1 MPVPEPPP
9 PSVPDVGFTVV
20 RATAQRLDEAMAA
33 LLAAGPAAAARFVRQ
48 AHLAKVRLDNVWCLA
63 DAQGRYR
70 LTAMAIVSTGRTAM
84 VLNTHPRTSAEAQA
98 LGLAI
103 AAALK
108 TAKAEADLAQA
119 LIEPGRP
126 LDLDAVEAG
135 GLTRLAVLDYLECT
149 LTAAH
154 RAQPDALPLGWEIV
168 PLAQRE
174 HLDASDASALTLAA
188 RATLI
193 HALEASYRDTLD
205 CPGLA
210 GVRDT
215 TDVVDGHYGLG
226 ARRRVWLTARE
237 HDETHGVCLLN
248 VSPDNRSAELVYLGV
263 APYARGGGIDRVVL
277 DTGLR
282 DCAAQGCISVALAVD
297 ERNTF
302 AHRLYAARGFRSTS
316 TRIALVR
323 SLRNTS
329 E

>member
-1 MPVPEPPP
+1 MPTPL
-9 PSVPDVGFTVV
+9 PDAGLTVV

-33 LLAAGPAAAARFVRQ
+33 LLAAGPSAAARFVRQ
-48 AHLAKVRLDNVWCLA
+48 AHAAKVRLDNVWCLA
-63 DAQGRYR
+63 DANGRYR
-70 LTAMAIVSTGRTAM
+70 LTALAIVSTGKTTM

-103 AAALK
+103 AAALE
-108 TAKAEADLAQA
+108 TAKTEADLAQA
-119 LIEPGRP
+119 LLEPGRP
-126 LDLDAVEAG
+126 LDLDALEAG
-135 GLTRLAVLDYLECT
+135 GLARLAVLDYLECT

-154 RAQPDALPLGWEIV
+154 RAMPDALPGAWDIV
-168 PLAQRE
+168 PLATSE
-174 HLDASDASALTLAA
+174 HLDAHDASSLPRAA
-188 RATLI
+188 RETLMR
-193 HALEASYRDTLD
+193 ALEASYRDTLD

-226 ARRRVWLTARE
+226 ARRRVWLCARE
-237 HDETHGVCLLN
+237 HGETHGVCLLN
-248 VSPDNRSAELVYLGV
+248 VSPDNRTAELVYLGL
-263 APYARGGGIDRVVL
+263 APYARGRSIARVLL

-282 DCAAQGCISVALAVD
+282 ACAAHGCVSVALAVD

-323 SLRNTS
+323 SLRNTTA
-329 E
+329 